1 MGLCLLSPFDLLM
14 LPNLSLFRL
23 LLYSFF
29 LLFRFAFL
37 FPLLFCFLDFFFS
50 LFSQIQLRI
59 NCPFLLNYTSFLKLF
74 SPLIYC
80 TWSFPLLVVF
90 LCSFCCCLLKIVVC
104 KHSIE
109 KRQKEVQIRQKKKRM
124 HVRPRIGDF
133 FVRNLYM

>member
-1 MGLCLLSPFDLLM
+1 MEASKEDALVLSFFYLMGFFGHGLMFVEPIRSLNASKPLSFSFAFVLL
-14 LPNLSLFRL
+14 
-23 LLYSFF
+23 FF
-29 LLFRFAFL
+29 LLFRFACL

-90 LCSFCCCLLKIVVC
+90 LCSVLLLFIENRCLKTQYR
-104 KHSIE
+104 KGTKGSS
-109 KRQKEVQIRQKKKRM
+109 
-124 HVRPRIGDF
+124 
-133 FVRNLYM
+133 N